1 MVSTDVPF
9 TILFIIFYFST
20 LSVTHMLQSM
30 NYLYCFLL
38 RVIKINCVYFC
49 TLTGCIRVDVSK
61 SLPFEIHY
69 NQAPIF
75 HSITRLPP
83 LLQTTVYSGLE
94 KSKSSRNVVYKK
106 KDE

>member
-9 TILFIIFYFST
+9 TILFIILYFST

-49 TLTGCIRVDVSK
+49 TVTGCIRVDKMREYRQRRKRIKQV
-61 SLPFEIHY
+61 
-69 NQAPIF
+69 
-75 HSITRLPP
+75 
-83 LLQTTVYSGLE
+83 LE
-94 KSKSSRNVVYKK
+94 WKMGASEEKPKRNP
-106 KDE
+106 